1 MSFDSKLQ
9 LIFQMG
15 RYTKNYHRLKKGLNP
30 HGGKTKGSGSMKPT
44 VTRASDNVAV
54 GVLRLPSPERRAYFA
69 RAQRRR
75 REREMM
81 LPPPKKSKEE
91 EDSNRTL
98 RLAGRI
104 LEKLTIKEDESHPV
118 AGPKGDAAPAQDGE
132 EQEDDPQ
139 TDGEQED
146 DPQTDGEREE
156 FSDTDLEYE
165 HKDREDGAGAVSPT
179 LEEAPEAV
187 EVEEQEELPSPLL
200 DKEELLRL
208 FLTYQEDQSPERQK
222 NINNLLEPIFDR
234 TRLGGKA
241 FKLGVVYHSNVE
253 LHGDQREGRCFGG
266 EELGAQHESPQR
278 TKAIFDL
285 LLAEGII
292 AEADFISEAREA
304 TDEEIMAVH
313 TANHLANLK
322 KLEKMSYK
330 ERDLWCA
337 RNDSK
342 TLFANSGT
350 TKAALTSAGGVLL
363 GIDHVLRVGGDQ

>member
-1 MSFDSKLQ
+1 
-9 LIFQMG
+9 MG
-15 RYTKNYHRLKKGLNP
+15 PFTKNFFKIKKGLNT
-30 HGGKTKGSGSMKPT
+30 HGGSRGGGMKPS
-44 VTRASDNVAV
+44 VRRESDNKAV
-54 GVLRLPSPERRAYFA
+54 GVLRLPSPERRGYLA
-69 RAQRRR
+69 RMKKRW
-75 REREMM
+75 RERVRR
-81 LPPPKKSKEE
+81 PPTQPPAPSTEE
-91 EDSNRTL
+91 NNELRDN

-104 LEKLTIKEDESHPV
+104 EKKLAQEKVQVQEEPG
-118 AGPKGDAAPAQDGE
+118 AGGDAAPVPDGGE
-132 EQEDDPQ
+132 GGAGAANHDE
-139 TDGEQED
+139 GEQDVDQPNED
-146 DPQTDGEREE
+146 EASDSESDRGEEE
-156 FSDTDLEYE
+156 FSDNEEYWE

-200 DKEELLRL
+200 DKDELLRL
-208 FLTYQEDQSPERQK
+208 FVTYQDDQSSERQK
-222 NINNLLEPIFDR
+222 RMNNLLEPIFDR

-292 AEADFISEAREA
+292 AEADFISEVREA

>member
-1 MSFDSKLQ
+1 
-9 LIFQMG
+9 MG
-15 RYTKNYHRLKKGLNP
+15 PFTKNYHRIKKGLNP
-30 HGGKTKGSGSMKPT
+30 HGGVTKTSGKKKPT
-44 VTRASDNVAV
+44 VTMASDNLAV
-54 GVLRLPSPERRAYFA
+54 GIKRLPSPERRAYFA
-69 RAQRRR
+69 RAERRR
-75 REREMM
+75 LERERM

-139 TDGEQED
+139 TDGE
-146 DPQTDGEREE
+146 REE

-200 DKEELLRL
+200 DKDELLRL
-208 FLTYQEDQSPERQK
+208 FVTYQEDQSPERQK
-222 NINNLLEPIFDR
+222 KMNELLGPIYDR
-234 TRLGGKA
+234 TRLGGNA
-241 FKLGVVYHSNVE
+241 FKLGVVYHPNVE

-266 EELGAQHESPQR
+266 EVLGAQHESPQR
-278 TKAIFDL
+278 TKAIYDL

-292 AEADFISEAREA
+292 GEADFISEAREA
-304 TDEEIMAVH
+304 TDDEILAVH

-337 RNDSK
+337 RNDGK
-342 TLFANSGT
+342 TIFSNDGT

-363 GIDHVLRVGGDQ
+363 GIDHVLTVGGDR

>member
-1 MSFDSKLQ
+1 
-9 LIFQMG
+9 MG
-15 RYTKNYHRLKKGLNP
+15 PFTKNYHRIKKGLNP
-30 HGGKTKGSGSMKPT
+30 HGGVTKTSGKKKPT

-54 GVLRLPSPERRAYFA
+54 GIKRLPSPERRAYFA
-69 RAQRRR
+69 RAERRR
-75 REREMM
+75 LERERM

-146 DPQTDGEREE
+146 DPHTDGEQEE
-156 FSDTDLEYE
+156 FPDTEDEDLEYE
-165 HKDREDGAGAVSPT
+165 HKDGEDGGGAFSPT

-200 DKEELLRL
+200 DKDELLRL
-208 FLTYQEDQSPERQK
+208 FVTYQEDQSPERQK
-222 NINNLLEPIFDR
+222 KMNELLGPIYDR
-234 TRLGGKA
+234 TRLGGNA
-241 FKLGVVYHSNVE
+241 FKLGVVYHPNVE

-266 EELGAQHESPQR
+266 VELGAQHESPQR
-278 TKAIFDL
+278 TKAIYDL

-292 AEADFISEAREA
+292 GEADFISEAREA
-304 TDEEIMAVH
+304 TDEEILAVH

-337 RNDSK
+337 RNDGK
-342 TLFANSGT
+342 TIFSNDGT

-363 GIDHVLRVGGDQ
+363 GIDHVLTVGGDR

>member
-1 MSFDSKLQ
+1 
-9 LIFQMG
+9 MG
-15 RYTKNYHRLKKGLNP
+15 RFTKNYHRIKKGLNP
-30 HGGKTKGSGSMKPT
+30 HGGITKTSGKKKPT

-54 GVLRLPSPERRAYFA
+54 GVLRLPSPERRAYKA
-69 RAQRRR
+69 RAERRR
-75 REREMM
+75 RERERM

-139 TDGEQED
+139 TDGE
-146 DPQTDGEREE
+146 REE

-179 LEEAPEAV
+179 LEEAPETV

-208 FLTYQEDQSPERQK
+208 FVTYQEDQSPERQK
-222 NINNLLEPIFDR
+222 KMNELLEPIYDR
-234 TRLGGKA
+234 TRLGGNA
-241 FKLGVVYHSNVE
+241 FKLGVVYHPNVE

-266 EELGAQHESPQR
+266 IELGAQHESPQR